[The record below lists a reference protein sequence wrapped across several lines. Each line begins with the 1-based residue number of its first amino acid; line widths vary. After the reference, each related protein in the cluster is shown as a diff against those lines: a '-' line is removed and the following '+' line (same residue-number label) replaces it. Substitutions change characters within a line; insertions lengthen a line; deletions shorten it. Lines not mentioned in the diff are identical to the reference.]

1 MNLPAFA
8 LDVSS
13 LFASD
18 PERGRRVLD
27 LMRKHDVSLTWE
39 WIEAM
44 QKQARRVY
52 DGLEPI
58 PERQG
63 RAALHLGGIPDA

>member
-18 PERGRRVLD
+18 PERGKRVLEQMRRHD
-27 LMRKHDVSLTWE
+27 LALTAEWVDQMRAHAE
-39 WIEAM
+39 
-44 QKQARRVY
+44 RVWH
-52 DGLEPI
+52 GLDPA
-58 PERQG
+58 PPR
-63 RAALHLGGIPDA
+63 